1 MTLNGF
7 KSGFFPIKAT
17 AAEGI
22 TILTLKKML
31 QKLPIALEQVKV
43 GKTSEILLN
52 EIRQIIYYFYE
63 AK

>member
-1 MTLNGF
+1 
-7 KSGFFPIKAT
+7 
-17 AAEGI
+17 
-22 TILTLKKML
+22 ML